1 VFAPIDVSLN
11 RSLLTAFDAAAF
23 RPPAGLQFGLG
34 GPNAFRAVSGSP
46 ASSAGATTTLVATNA
61 LSLPFGTTLANRYR
75 RTITRNW
82 ALRLDSTQARIDG
95 TQTVFPDVSLRW
107 LFRPAALEGP
117 LSSLTASLGYSD
129 AAATSVIPI
138 GVDPLVPGAEVR
150 ERRTTHVRSYPLGA
164 TIVWGFGGNLST
176 TAGYTFNRRVDSLS
190 GSLSRGTSGDL
201 NVDVGRSFRIP
212 QRWRLG
218 VRNDVRTRFGY
229 QRSQSRNLVYELEG
243 QKSSR
248 LGDQGRNSFN
258 LNADT
263 DLSETLLF
271 TFQAS
276 RVVTFDNNLNRRV
289 SQFVLST
296 VLQMEFFG
304 GQGAR

>member
-1 VFAPIDVSLN
+1 
-11 RSLLTAFDAAAF
+11 
-23 RPPAGLQFGLG
+23 
-34 GPNAFRAVSGSP
+34 
-46 ASSAGATTTLVATNA
+46 
-61 LSLPFGTTLANRYR
+61 
-75 RTITRNW
+75 
-82 ALRLDSTQARIDG
+82 
-95 TQTVFPDVSLRW
+95 
-107 LFRPAALEGP
+107 
-117 LSSLTASLGYSD
+117 
-129 AAATSVIPI
+129 
-138 GVDPLVPGAEVR
+138 
-150 ERRTTHVRSYPLGA
+150 
-164 TIVWGFGGNLST
+164 
-176 TAGYTFNRRVDSLS
+176 
-190 GSLSRGTSGDL
+190 
-201 NVDVGRSFRIP
+201 
-212 QRWRLG
+212 
-218 VRNDVRTRFGY
+218 
-229 QRSQSRNLVYELEG
+229 VYELEG